1 MPGAGE
7 ENSHVEVGVV
17 LEEDWPGL
25 NAELVTGDT
34 GVTPVGAVTAATS
47 PIQLQSWQSSVP
59 FAPALPAST
68 PWAIGM
74 AR

>member
-1 MPGAGE
+1 MPGAGG

-25 NAELVTGDT
+25 NAELVTRDT
-34 GVTPVGAVTAATS
+34 GVTPVGAVTAATN
-47 PIQLQSWQSSVP
+47 PIQLQSWQISVP
-59 FAPALPAST
+59 FVPALPAST